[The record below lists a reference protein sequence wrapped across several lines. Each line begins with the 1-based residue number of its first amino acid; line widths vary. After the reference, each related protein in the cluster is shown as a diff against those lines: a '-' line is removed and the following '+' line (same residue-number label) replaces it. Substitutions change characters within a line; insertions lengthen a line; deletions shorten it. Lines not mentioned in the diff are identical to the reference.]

1 MQNVIISFA
10 TKPDNLFLKSNTQ
23 LPQRTLNQKLL
34 NKEIIVAKSD
44 RKSIGLLI
52 LDFLWN
58 HIPFISFIWIDEKY
72 RRLGVGRALLI
83 FLENYLIENNNEQLI
98 SSSMETVKDVQAW
111 HQHMGFKECGLI
123 SEINADNV
131 GEIFFK
137 KSLKR
142 DVQSI
147 T

>member
-1 MQNVIISFA
+1 MQNVNISFA
-10 TKPDNLFLKSNTQ
+10 AKPDNLFLKSNTQ
-23 LPQRTLNQKLL
+23 LPHRTLNQKLL

-58 HIPFISFIWIDEKY
+58 HIPFISFIWVDEKY
-72 RRLGVGRALLI
+72 RRLVVGRALLI

-98 SSSMETVKDVQAW
+98 SSSMENVKDVQAW

-131 GEIFFK
+131 GEEF
-137 KSLKR
+137 LKNH
-142 DVQSI
+142 
-147 T
+147 

>member
-1 MQNVIISFA
+1 VNISFA
-10 TKPDNLFLKSNTQ
+10 AKPDNLFLKSNTQ
-23 LPQRTLNQKLL
+23 LPHRTLNQKLL

-58 HIPFISFIWIDEKY
+58 HIPFISLIWIDEKY

-98 SSSMETVKDVQAW
+98 SSSMENAKDAQAW
-111 HQHMGFKECGLI
+111 HQHIGFKECGLI

-131 GEIFFK
+131 GEVFFK
-137 KSLKR
+137 KLLKR